1 MCAEGTRCFPV
12 CPQFGARVCYC
23 DPWETQGAGW
33 AGLGQRAALGG
44 PEGGGCPSMARG
56 RRGGRCLPWAGNGKS
71 FSSFAFRPRKARGG
85 SWLRARGALLGLET
99 IPCLGHPQAGARRS
113 PVIIHP
119 FPTALFGVF
128 MQALSPPSPTAA
140 PGTPCPTR
148 PGLCYPGGCGAA
160 GEASGREE
168 GRLPGRGTLPCW
180 GGARLSLSAPRFP
193 HTSHA
198 PQISWVSSLSYLCPQ
213 CFWGIP
219 SSPPT
224 PPPIFIFGTRLPS
237 GSLGTTAGAPNPACR
252 PKGSLRCQCR
262 SPPLASPAGTSAA
275 WLVAAIGHHPQPR
288 ASPSCPQCPPAGT
301 APVTPGRAGGLWA
314 SSPREHPPTTPGSGA
329 VAGRDTRTAST
340 SCCAVAKPSSHGIPV
355 GSS

>member
-1 MCAEGTRCFPV
+1 MCAEGTHCFPV

-44 PEGGGCPSMARG
+44 PEGGRCPSMARG

-148 PGLCYPGGCGAA
+148 PGLCYPGGRGAA
-160 GEASGREE
+160 GECRTERKEGCQEEELCHAGGEQGSPCQLPAS
-168 GRLPGRGTLPCW
+168 PT
-180 GGARLSLSAPRFP
+180 P
-193 HTSHA
+193 HTLLRSPGLEA
-198 PQISWVSSLSYLCPQ
+198 SPTYARSAFGASLLLH
-213 CFWGIP
+213 
-219 SSPPT
+219 
-224 PPPIFIFGTRLPS
+224 RH
-237 GSLGTTAGAPNPACR
+237 PNP
-252 PKGSLRCQCR
+252 SLY
-262 SPPLASPAGTSAA
+262 LALG
-275 WLVAAIGHHPQPR
+275 
-288 ASPSCPQCPPAGT
+288 CPPALWGPQRVLQT
-301 APVTPGRAGGLWA
+301 QPVAPRALCGASAGHPPLPPPRAQPRLGLWL
-314 SSPREHPPTTPGSGA
+314 R
-329 VAGRDTRTAST
+329 
-340 SCCAVAKPSSHGIPV
+340 
-355 GSS
+355 